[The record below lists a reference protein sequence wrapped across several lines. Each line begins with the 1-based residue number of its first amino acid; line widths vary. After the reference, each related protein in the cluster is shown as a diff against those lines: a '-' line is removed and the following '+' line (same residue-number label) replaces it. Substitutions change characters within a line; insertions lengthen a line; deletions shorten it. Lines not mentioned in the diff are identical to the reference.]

1 MDRSAAAATPAKAA
15 PRGEALARRDRLDP
29 AARNAASTAIGA
41 RAIAIVAEARPVS
54 LAAYLPIRSECDPGA
69 VIAWASQN
77 GIATALPA
85 VVDDATIVFRRYRPG
100 DPLAPGGLGT
110 RAPSE
115 TAPAVDP
122 DMIIAPVIAFDRT
135 GARLGHGRGFYD
147 RAIGTMRARG
157 LDPLIVGVAFAVQEV
172 ANIPIDP
179 HDVHLDWIV
188 TENETLDVRRAR

>member
-1 MDRSAAAATPAKAA
+1 MNRPAAAPPAKAA

-29 AARNAASTAIGA
+29 AERAAASAAIGK
-41 RAIAIVAEARPVS
+41 RAIAIVADARPAS

-69 VIAWASQN
+69 VIAWASRN

-85 VVDDATIVFRRYRPG
+85 VVDATTIVFRRYRPR
-100 DPLAPGGLGT
+100 DPLVPGGFGT
-110 RAPSE
+110 RAPAA
-115 TAPAVDP
+115 TAAVVDP
-122 DMIIAPVIAFDRT
+122 ELIVAPVIAFDRS

-147 RAIGTMRARG
+147 RAITAMRARG
-157 LDPLIVGVAFAVQEV
+157 LDPVVIGVAFSVQEV

-188 TENETLDVRRAR
+188 TENETLDVRQAR